1 MGDWRTLKKLL
12 DSMIDNDLEAD
23 MTIRVRGS
31 SFQVDFVH
39 AGKRYRKNHRT
50 REKAEAWEIKSK
62 ARLLE
67 GLPLDP
73 NKPIEPQ
80 TIGKKLED
88 LLWDVYDMTWSEQKS
103 YHTTRNRLKKVLREL
118 DGSMEI
124 NDLTTD
130 VLDQYVVTLERQGN
144 RPGTINRKLSV
155 LSKALRHAYRREDL
169 KRMPHVPRQG
179 EPPTRFRWYTE
190 GEQKIILEACRES
203 NYPDFFL
210 LMMTLFDTGM
220 RISEVMF
227 LKRSSVMLDKRVFVL
242 GREET
247 KNDLGRAIPMT
258 DRMNRLYS
266 QRSVGSSNFYFDMS
280 YDTICK
286 EWHQVRNRIGMG
298 QGDTIHAIRHTFC
311 SRLSQ
316 NGVDMRRIQ
325 EFAGHKDLSTT
336 QRYTHLDVEKTRDD
350 INKLESCTDL
360 NHLLP
365 CDSQRDTDGDS
376 TSS

>member
-1 MGDWRTLKKLL
+1 
-12 DSMIDNDLEAD
+12 
-23 MTIRVRGS
+23 MTIRIRGKS
-31 SFQVDFVH
+31 WQVDFVH
-39 AGKRYRKNHRT
+39 GGTRYRKTLPT
-50 REKAEAWEIKSK
+50 REAAEAYEITSR

-73 NKPIEPQ
+73 NTPEDVKIN
-80 TIGKKLED
+80 GKKLED
-88 LLWDVYDMTWSEQKS
+88 LLWEVYDMVWSKQKS
-103 YHTTRNRLKKVLREL
+103 HHTTRNRLKKILKEL
-118 DGSMEI
+118 DGSMGV

-130 VLDQYVVTLERQGN
+130 QLDQYVVTLERQGN

-155 LSKALRHAYRREDL
+155 LSKALRHAYRRDELD
-169 KRMPHVPRQG
+169 RMPHIPRQG

-190 GEQKIILEACRES
+190 DEQRIILEACREA
-203 NYPDFFL
+203 NYPPFFL

-227 LKRSSVMLDKRVFVL
+227 LKTSNVMLGKRMFIL

-247 KNDLGRAIPMT
+247 KNDQGRAIPMT
-258 DRMNRLYS
+258 DRLHQLYS
-266 QRSVGSSNFYFDMS
+266 GLPEPKTGYYFDMS
-280 YDTICK
+280 YDFICK
-286 EWHQVRNRIGMG
+286 EWHQVRDRIGMG

-325 EFAGHKDLSTT
+325 EFAGHKDLATT

-350 INKLESCTDL
+350 IKTLESCADISDL
-360 NHLLP
+360 IP
-365 CDSQRDTDGDS
+365 CDMTRDTGEDS
-376 TSS
+376 TSN